1 MGEQRHYRRPSQHKR
16 RPPQTVMPCGSE
28 DTPERQSEHRAET
41 EKQPPRQPRKRLVQK
56 PAPKSR
62 QNPPEQ
68 WAKWRGQAL
77 DSAKQCAK
85 RGAKRAERGLLQA
98 QLAVTRAKR
107 RAERRKQKKQAEQD
121 SYLGAFSVGGRKG
134 RKTRRLNPRYAVM
147 AGLFCVAIWSAA
159 QLVGFGARYVQT
171 RRLEKQLSAM
181 HSEAFAVYGQETQA
195 EDMREETPAET
206 ATPMPTEA
214 PAPTLTPAQEA
225 RQTVTPVPETV
236 KTTQYQR
243 MGGTPLAQMEA
254 LHAQNTDLVA
264 WLTIDNV
271 LDLPVVYRD
280 NSYYLT
286 HDFAKNKSTAGTIFL
301 DENHPMT
308 EKTQNLLLH
317 GHNMKDG
324 TMFGRLTQYEKS
336 IDYLKAHPFV
346 DFSTLWHQ
354 ERYVI
359 FAVVDVSLDTSSE
372 NFLDYFAHP
381 RFSSDAEFASY
392 IRRAELA
399 SMYAIPMDVKPS
411 DALLTLSTCL
421 EENRL
426 VVIARRQRDG
436 ESKASLRE
444 TVNMAVRQ

>member
-56 PAPKSR
+56 PTPKSR

-147 AGLFCVAIWSAA
+147 AGLFCVAIWSA
-159 QLVGFGARYVQT
+159 
-171 RRLEKQLSAM
+171 
-181 HSEAFAVYGQETQA
+181 
-195 EDMREETPAET
+195 
-206 ATPMPTEA
+206 
-214 PAPTLTPAQEA
+214 PTLTPAQET

-271 LDLPVVYRD
+271 LDLPVVYRN

>member
-56 PAPKSR
+56 PTPKSR

-98 QLAVTRAKR
+98 QL
-107 RAERRKQKKQAEQD
+107 
-121 SYLGAFSVGGRKG
+121 
-134 RKTRRLNPRYAVM
+134 
-147 AGLFCVAIWSAA
+147 
-159 QLVGFGARYVQT
+159 VGFGARYVQT

-195 EDMREETPAET
+195 EEMLEETPAET
-206 ATPMPTEA
+206 AAPMPTEA
-214 PAPTLTPAQEA
+214 PAPTPTPAQEA